1 MNPDKYEYF
10 KKIVNALKEHNAN
23 PSNETLTTYV
33 DYLRGMPLSWLDE
46 YNAFELAQMG
56 GAHK

>member
-1 MNPDKYEYF
+1 MNADKYEYF
-10 KKIVNALKEHNAN
+10 KKTVNALKEHNEN

-33 DYLRGMPLSWLDE
+33 NYLRGLPLSWLDE

>member
-1 MNPDKYEYF
+1 MNADKYEYF
-10 KKIVNALKEHNAN
+10 EKTVNALKEHNAN

-46 YNAFELAQMG
+46 YDAFELAQMG

>member
-1 MNPDKYEYF
+1 MNADKYEYF
-10 KKIVNALKEHNAN
+10 KKTVNALKEHNAN
-23 PSNETLTTYV
+23 PSNETLKTYV

-46 YNAFELAQMG
+46 YNAFELSQMG

>member
-1 MNPDKYEYF
+1 MNADKLEYF
-10 KKIVNALKEHNAN
+10 AKTSNALKTHNEN

-33 DYLRGMPLSWLDE
+33 DYLRGLPLSWLDE